1 MPYRTLIPLLLVLAV
16 ALTGGCASR
25 DHDPTAD
32 WSAERLYDEARRAMD
47 GADFQQ
53 AIEYFEILEARYPF
67 GDLAL
72 QAQLDIA
79 YAYYRYG
86 EDDAAIS
93 ATDRFLRLHPTH
105 EAVAYAH
112 YLRGLIRYNRG
123 RSFLNNMWP
132 RDLSQAD
139 QERLRRAADDFR
151 AVVEGFPDSDYAED
165 AHQRLIYLRNEMA
178 RHEYEVAEFYF
189 QRSAFMAT
197 ANRIDYLI
205 AHYDGATVM
214 PDALGLQIRAYQRLG
229 MEDRADEARRVLA
242 NNWPEHPQADEAD
255 S

>member
-1 MPYRTLIPLLLVLAV
+1 MLHRTLIPVFLALAV
-16 ALTGGCASR
+16 ALGGGCASR

-32 WSAERLYDEARRAMD
+32 WSAQRIYDEAKRSMD

-86 EDDAAIS
+86 EDDAAIA
-93 ATDRFLRLHPTH
+93 ATERFMRMHPTH

-112 YLRGLIRYNRG
+112 YLRGLIRYERG
-123 RSFLNNMWP
+123 RSFLNNVWP
-132 RDLSQAD
+132 RDLSQTD
-139 QERLRRAADDFR
+139 QRRLRRAFDDFR
-151 AVVEGFPDSDYAED
+151 TIVQEYPDSDYAED
-165 AHQRLIYLRNEMA
+165 ARQRLVYMRNEMA
-178 RHEYEVAEFYF
+178 RHEYQVAEFYF
-189 QRSAFMAT
+189 ESSAYA
-197 ANRIDYLI
+197 AAVNRIDYLI
-205 AHYDGATVM
+205 ANYDGATVM
-214 PDALGLQIRAYQRLG
+214 PNALALQIRAYRRMG
-229 MEDRADEARRVLA
+229 MDDRAEEARRVLA
-242 NNWPEHPQADEAD
+242 NNWPDHPAARRQE